1 MTKMDSQRAPFSSS
15 SGSSGID
22 QEMKH
27 VIDQLTDD
35 GLHKQI
41 DRAHGVVRTV
51 EAQLDIYNQAQLI
64 FLGKLVVYFKAM
76 GTSLP
81 NSIREYI
88 A

>member
-1 MTKMDSQRAPFSSS
+1 
-15 SGSSGID
+15 
-22 QEMKH
+22 MKR
-27 VIDQLTDD
+27 VLDQLTDD
-35 GLHKQI
+35 DLHKEI
-41 DRAHGVVRTV
+41 DRSRGVTRTV

-81 NSIREYI
+81 KSIRQYI